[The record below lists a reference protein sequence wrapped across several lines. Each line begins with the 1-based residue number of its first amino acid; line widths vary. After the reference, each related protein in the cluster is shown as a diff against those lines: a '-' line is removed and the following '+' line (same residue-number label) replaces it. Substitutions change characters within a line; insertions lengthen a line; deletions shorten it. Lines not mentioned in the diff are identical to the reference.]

1 MSCAINCNETELAH
15 DAEDLVCLGAKPAGA
30 SEIVIYWCLDNITD
44 ITNPAET
51 LAAIAAGE
59 AILITDIL
67 FGNDVPT
74 PTNGPKVTA
83 CGTPSVLYNTY
94 PVSITDYS
102 YNQTNAEL
110 YGALGN
116 GRRAAAILA
125 WDCQTN
131 TNFPD
136 TSRYYL
142 PTSGGVTFAGGLV
155 DPNNDDEVARFEVAG
170 SFKGSVT
177 IISTP
182 AGIFS

>member
-1 MSCAINCNETELAH
+1 MSCAINCNEVELAH

-44 ITNPAET
+44 ITDPAQT
-51 LAAIAAGE
+51 IAAIAAGE

-67 FGNDVPT
+67 FGNDAPT

-83 CGTPSVLYNTY
+83 CGTVSVLYNTY

-102 YNQTNAEL
+102 YNATNATL

-131 TNFPD
+131 PNFPD
-136 TSRYYL
+136 TSRYYA
-142 PTSGGVTFAGGLV
+142 PTSGGITFAGGLV

-170 SFKGSVT
+170 TFKGAVD
-177 IISTP
+177 IITTP